1 MGDKEIKHIELFYQ
15 DKEGRF
21 NKIYDVTNEITE
33 AISDWKVI
41 DKSQII
47 FPLQMEFTASFVI
60 DEDRMKM
67 ANAKDV
73 TPVTENEYDMPI

>member
-1 MGDKEIKHIELFYQ
+1 MNVEGMGKLELYSK
-15 DKEGRF
+15 DEEGRF
-21 NKIYDVTNEITE
+21 HKVHDATNEISE

-73 TPVTENEYDMPI
+73 TPVTEDEHE

>member
-1 MGDKEIKHIELFYQ
+1 MNVKGTKHIELFYQ

-21 NKIYDVTNEITE
+21 NKVYDATNEINE

-47 FPLQMEFTASFVI
+47 FPWQMEVTASFVI
-60 DEDRMKM
+60 DEDKTRM

-73 TPVTENEYDMPI
+73 TPITEDEYE